1 MMVLQQ
7 SDKVIVMDA
16 HAFSFQERNGRE
28 TMIFQDRRQ
37 AGEKLAQELR
47 NSRCGSLRD
56 IRESKRL
63 TGC

>member
-47 NSRCGSLRD
+47 KPVLR
-56 IRESKRL
+56 EL
-63 TGC
+63 V